1 MEIYVVKQGDT
12 VGRIAGEYSVSAEE
26 IIYINQLADPSLLV
40 IGQALL
46 IPAGERNTQKRQA
59 RINGYAYPF
68 IDDIT
73 LRQTLPFLTEVSV
86 FSYGFTPEGELIPPA
101 LDDTFLVE
109 QAYEFRTLPILTLTP
124 FGADGQFNNYLIHS
138 VVQSESAS
146 AALTANLTE
155 MVVRKGFAGTDI
167 DFEYI
172 LAEDRDAFTAFVRR
186 VAEARDR
193 QTDFCC
199 AGPQAVRRSEGTF
212 VRRKGLWG
220 SFRSCRLCA
229 FDDV

>member
-68 IDDIT
+68 IDDFT

-101 LDDTFLVE
+101 LDDTFLIE
-109 QAYEFRTLPILTLTP
+109 QA
-124 FGADGQFNNYLIHS
+124 
-138 VVQSESAS
+138 
-146 AALTANLTE
+146 
-155 MVVRKGFAGTDI
+155 
-167 DFEYI
+167 
-172 LAEDRDAFTAFVRR
+172 
-186 VAEARDR
+186 
-193 QTDFCC
+193 
-199 AGPQAVRRSEGTF
+199 
-212 VRRKGLWG
+212 
-220 SFRSCRLCA
+220 
-229 FDDV
+229 